1 MRPPSVRTLPL
12 VFWILVVGNAAILA
26 LVWLDRTLVATD
38 GVPEAQGHRVPF
50 SEGSSKCVALGP
62 VETHDA
68 AEALALRIRQDGG
81 RALVRDRDILSRP
94 DYVVHVEPSASRDL
108 AMRTLRELK
117 NQAIDGKVISDGKLT
132 NAVSVGVF
140 GLLAPA
146 EAHRQRVADLG
157 YEVDIARLERSRTVY
172 SVYADGPLIHP
183 PEDIRLAPCECPTA
197 AAFGFAC
204 GPAPLVDRGTN
215 VPGR

>member
-1 MRPPSVRTLPL
+1 MRSPPVRTLPL
-12 VFWILVVGNAAILA
+12 VLWILVVGNAAILA
-26 LVWLDRTLVATD
+26 LVWLDRTLVSTHS
-38 GVPEAQGHRVPF
+38 VPESQGHRVPF
-50 SEGSSKCVALGP
+50 SEGSSECVVLGP
-62 VETHDA
+62 VDDYDA

-81 RALVRDRDILSRP
+81 RALVQDRDILSRP

-117 NQAIDGKVISDGKLT
+117 NQAIDGKVISDGRLT

-157 YEVDIARLERSRTVY
+157 YEVDIARLERHRTVY
-172 SVYADGPLIHP
+172 SVYSDRPPLHRPNGIGL
-183 PEDIRLAPCECPTA
+183 EPCE
-197 AAFGFAC
+197 
-204 GPAPLVDRGTN
+204 DR
-215 VPGR
+215 